1 MPSASLTIVPA
12 IMSGG
17 SGTRLWPLSTD
28 ARPKQF
34 HTLGGTAPMIVE
46 TINRVQAK
54 TKGIRFANPL
64 IIANAAHEAL
74 IADQLAAAGI
84 AADEIILEPVGRNT
98 AATAVLA
105 ALAAEARDP
114 DALVLLLP
122 ADHVITD
129 AKGFRAAIA
138 AAAPFARERIVTF
151 GITPTGPDTG
161 YGYIQAGKVLGDGV
175 RAIKAFKEKPD
186 RATAKRY
193 LKSGDYAWNAGIF
206 LFSPKVLLAEFTA
219 SAAILDLTTKAYRGA
234 TRQGIIT
241 RLDAK
246 AFGKVPSSPVD
257 VAVMEQTKKGAVL
270 PCAIGWADVGSWSE
284 VWRISPADGDGNVC
298 IGPTVVQDVKGS
310 LVMSQGPVVA
320 VAGVDNLIVVATKD
334 AVLILPK
341 DRAQDV
347 KALWQRAKN
356 L

>member
-1 MPSASLTIVPA
+1 
-12 IMSGG
+12 
-17 SGTRLWPLSTD
+17 
-28 ARPKQF
+28 
-34 HTLGGTAPMIVE
+34 MIVE
-46 TINRVQAK
+46 TIQRVQTK

-74 IADQLAAAGI
+74 IADQLAQAGI
-84 AADEIILEPVGRNT
+84 AADEIILEPIGRNT

-114 DALVLLLP
+114 EALVLLLP
-122 ADHVITD
+122 ADHLIAD
-129 AKGFRAAIA
+129 AKGFRQAIA
-138 AAAPFARERIVTF
+138 AAAPYARDRIVTF

-161 YGYIQAGKVLGDGV
+161 YGYIQAGKALGDEV
-175 RAIKAFKEKPD
+175 RTIKAFKEKPD

-193 LKSGDYAWNAGIF
+193 LKDGNYAWNAGIF
-206 LFSPKVLLAEFTA
+206 LFSPQVLLEEFGA
-219 SAAILDLTTKAYRGA
+219 SAPIRDLTAKAYRA
-234 TRQGIIT
+234 AARQGIVT

-270 PCAIGWADVGSWSE
+270 PCAVGWADVGSWSE
-284 VWRISPADGDGNVC
+284 VWRISPADGDGNVRK
-298 IGPTVVQDVKGS
+298 GRTVAQDVTGS
-310 LVMSQGPVVA
+310 LIMSEGPVVA
-320 VAGVDNLIVVATKD
+320 VAGVKDLIVVATKD
-334 AVLILPK
+334 AVLIVPK

-347 KALWQRAKN
+347 KALWQQAKD